1 MKAIKFKE
9 MLFVGMI
16 SIGTFFS
23 SVTNLQAQTLTKYV
37 NTADKYQQG
46 NTDVRDDLARVKY
59 HRSALSAW
67 RNQYAKDKKAGN
79 EAAMNKD
86 RTEML
91 KARADLQ
98 RSKSY
103 LIADKRDLMN
113 DRRLAIR
120 DRKDELR
127 KDQKRLASERKR
139 VDVELAAN
147 HPETAQ
153 VALDN
158 STKIRREVEQD
169 KELLRAERVAL
180 NENKL
185 AINNAELKANAEPA
199 VKLYPENAVAYSGK
213 VIRKK

>member
-1 MKAIKFKE
+1 MRREIHLFLLTLPKKEVKMKAIKLKGL
-9 MLFVGMI
+9 LFIGMV
-16 SIGTFFS
+16 SFVTFFS
-23 SVTNLQAQTLTKYV
+23 SVTNLQAQTLSKYV

-46 NTDVRDDLARVKY
+46 NTDIRDDLARVKY
-59 HRSALSAW
+59 YRSALSAG

-79 EAAMNKD
+79 EVAMNKD

-103 LIADKRDLMN
+103 LVADKRDLMT

-120 DRKDELR
+120 DRKNELR

-147 HPETAQ
+147 HTEAAQ

-185 AINNAELKANAEPA
+185 AIN
-199 VKLYPENAVAYSGK
+199 
-213 VIRKK
+213 